1 MMKYIILFSLLVSI
15 NSFNLNFNNLRL
27 KNKNLMMNSDAA
39 EEFGSVPP
47 NTSTSEIPMPVSVSE
62 SSSTTTMEENVG
74 NDDEVPFDMD
84 SVAEEASN
92 SAFANIQIPDEP
104 IERKAPRQAGWFPML
119 LSPEP
124 LDGTYAGDVG
134 FDPLGFA
141 SDSDKLAS
149 MREAE
154 IKHARLAMLGVIGW
168 PSSELWHN
176 NLAEFLDLD
185 SILAENGKAPSVLNG
200 GLSNEW
206 IIGTG
211 VIAIIIGGLLEFGA
225 MNKGDKTKPGDYNFD
240 PLRLYSFRSSFGLD
254 TITEKLSAE
263 EKIARAKYD
272 MEYCE
277 IRHGRAAMLG
287 ILGMVL
293 QEYISGIPVVQQTP
307 FFFGDPIF

>member
-1 MMKYIILFSLLVSI
+1 MCCFVSVRSFSIHAHSNGLKSI
-15 NSFNLNFNNLRL
+15 RKMSEI
-27 KNKNLMMNSDAA
+27 DAA
-39 EEFGSVPP
+39 EQFGNVPP
-47 NTSTSEIPMPVSVSE
+47 LRSEEECNEVSNV
-62 SSSTTTMEENVG
+62 SSSITDTI
-74 NDDEVPFDMD
+74 NDDELPICMD
-84 SVAEEASN
+84 SVAQEAAK
-92 SAFANIQIPDEP
+92 SAFDNIKIPDEP

-124 LDGTYAGDVG
+124 LDGTFAGDVG

-141 SDSDKLAS
+141 SDKEKLYS

-176 NLAEFLDLD
+176 NLAEFLGMD

-211 VIAIIIGGLLEFGA
+211 IIAILIGGLLEFGA
-225 MNKGDKTKPGDYNFD
+225 MNQSDKSKPGDYNFD
-240 PLRLYSFRSSFGLD
+240 PLMLYSFRSSFGLD
-254 TITEKLSAE
+254 TITEQLSAE

-293 QEYISGIPVVQQTP
+293 QEFISGIPVVQQTP